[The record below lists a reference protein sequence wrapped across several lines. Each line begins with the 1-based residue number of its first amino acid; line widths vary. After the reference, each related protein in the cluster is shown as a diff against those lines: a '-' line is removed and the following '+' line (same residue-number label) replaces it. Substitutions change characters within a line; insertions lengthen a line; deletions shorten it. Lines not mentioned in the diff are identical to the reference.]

1 MSSPAATLEAAPSMD
16 VLLDVELPLTLRF
29 GSTQLPFGEVMTLNS
44 GSLIEFQNAA
54 DSPVELLINGRTVA
68 RGELV
73 MVQGS
78 YGVRIIEIASRHA
91 RSSAAAGSAR

>member
-1 MSSPAATLEAAPSMD
+1 MSSLAETLETAPSMD

-29 GSTQLPFGEVMTLNS
+29 GSTQLPFGEVMSLSS
-44 GSLIEFQNAA
+44 GSVIEFQNAA

-78 YGVRIIEIASRHA
+78 YGIRILDIASRRV
-91 RSSAAAGSAR
+91 RSSAAAGDAR

>member
-1 MSSPAATLEAAPSMD
+1 MSAPAATLDAAPSMD

-29 GSTQLPFGEVMTLNS
+29 GSTQLPFGEVMSLS
-44 GSLIEFQNAA
+44 PGSLIEFQNGA

-78 YGVRIIEIASRHA
+78 YGLRIIEIASRRA
-91 RSSAAAGSAR
+91 RSTAAEAR

>member
-1 MSSPAATLEAAPSMD
+1 MSVPAATLESAPSMD

-29 GSTQLPFGEVMTLNS
+29 GSTQMAFGEVMGLSS

-78 YGVRIIEIASRHA
+78 YGIRIIEIASRRA
-91 RSSAAAGSAR
+91 RSHAAARDAR